1 MWNMRMSKEVEFQMY
16 SDRNS
21 DMEQTDIKY
30 KVLNFSYGRCA
41 CPKVDATKHKKI
53 VPSYKM

>member
-1 MWNMRMSKEVEFQMY
+1 MSKEVEFQMY